1 MSICVWVHVLFF
13 CFFFL
18 LLFCPFDSDTLP
30 SWRLHL
36 QTLLAQFHVCNL
48 KKTRRRKKNKMTQ
61 KQPPRWP
68 RWVWMDFFLLCLVQ
82 GLRCLLENQ
91 HSSGILGKCT
101 AMWLPDPN
109 ERCKPPSLL
118 CVSVWVCVRECVS
131 PIDAKYA
138 STDIWACGGRFYSRG
153 MFLLSVLFIMGIKG
167 FCFGSRSLVQC
178 TCRSAHLFLFFFKK
192 SLGTADGGPPSGRGQ
207 ECF

>member
-1 MSICVWVHVLFF
+1 MSICVWFHVLFF
-13 CFFFL
+13 LLFFK

-91 HSSGILGKCT
+91 HSSGILGRCT

-109 ERCKPPSLL
+109 ERCKPPSPL
-118 CVSVWVCVRECVS
+118 CVCGCACVREWVCVPNRCKVCKYWHMGVRGTVLLPWYVS
-131 PIDAKYA
+131 
-138 STDIWACGGRFYSRG
+138 
-153 MFLLSVLFIMGIKG
+153 SV
-167 FCFGSRSLVQC
+167 CFVYYG
-178 TCRSAHLFLFFFKK
+178 H
-192 SLGTADGGPPSGRGQ
+192 
-207 ECF
+207 

>member
-1 MSICVWVHVLFF
+1 MSICVWFHVLFF
-13 CFFFL
+13 VCLFFTFIL
-18 LLFCPFDSDTLP
+18 SFWLWHTPERKAASTNFIRTVPCLQFKKKKEGKKIRWHKSSRLDGLGGCEWISFFCVWCKALDACWRINTAQVFWEGALP
-30 SWRLHL
+30 CGC
-36 QTLLAQFHVCNL
+36 QTLMKGA
-48 KKTRRRKKNKMTQ
+48 
-61 KQPPRWP
+61 
-68 RWVWMDFFLLCLVQ
+68 
-82 GLRCLLENQ
+82 
-91 HSSGILGKCT
+91 
-101 AMWLPDPN
+101 
-109 ERCKPPSLL
+109 KPPPP
-118 CVSVWVCVRECVS
+118 CVWVCACVRECVS